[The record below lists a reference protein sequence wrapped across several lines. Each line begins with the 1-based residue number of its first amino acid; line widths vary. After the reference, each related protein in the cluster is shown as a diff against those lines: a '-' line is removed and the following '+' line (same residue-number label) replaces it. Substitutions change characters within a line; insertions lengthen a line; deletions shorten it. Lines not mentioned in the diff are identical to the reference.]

1 MFDELDIHHKII
13 GLLDFVNK
21 IYQFHVYFAKLIA
34 FPELQI
40 RKSWQ
45 TAIKQTRSLSYKLQ

>member
-40 RKSWQ
+40 RKSW
-45 TAIKQTRSLSYKLQ
+45 